1 MTATMTAPEPLTFDV
16 NGTTL
21 TFQPRTWKHY
31 IPYVCILAGVLLFVG
46 ITLCPG
52 LARADILSDITDTI
66 NNAINNFMSD
76 TASGII
82 NASMWFIN
90 WISPEQLALNDFNNL
105 FGSGSVS
112 LYEMVNDICDYSIK
126 PVAAAVLSLVM
137 LGQLI
142 KIAQRVDANATMP
155 ALKEVMVLFFYFLI
169 GMFLVRNGIG
179 LVGDV
184 YDIFRSFIAGIT
196 AGTKDIVIDFTP
208 EGFVGDLANLIG
220 ILVSSFIVLLA
231 GVIAAVLANAMLLA
245 RAIQIYL
252 YAAFAPLMFAFF
264 GLDETR
270 SWSLGFL
277 KGFMAACLSG
287 FIIYF
292 SIAAFPYVVS
302 ALLSTS
308 NAVVT
313 DSTITV
319 VASGGDSIGWVVG
332 VAASCAAL
340 GLMCLKSGTFAR
352 EILGG

>member
-1 MTATMTAPEPLTFDV
+1 MTATTTGTGSMTFDV
-16 NGTTL
+16 NGHEV
-21 TFQPRTWKHY
+21 TFRPRTWRRYAPLACALLGALVLAAVVVTPGVAHAA
-31 IPYVCILAGVLLFVG
+31 ILD
-46 ITLCPG
+46 
-52 LARADILSDITDTI
+52 DINNFF
-66 NNAINNFMSD
+66 NNAISD
-76 TASGII
+76 LASAII
-82 NASMWFIN
+82 NATMWFIN
-90 WISPEQLALNDFNNL
+90 SISPEQLALNDFDNL

-112 LYEMVNDICDYSIK
+112 LLDMVNDISDYSIK
-126 PVAAAVLSLVM
+126 PVAAAVLSLVI

-179 LVGDV
+179 LVRDV
-184 YDIFRSFIAGIT
+184 YDIFRSFISGIT
-196 AGTKDIVIDFTP
+196 AGTKDIIIDIPP
-208 EGFVGDLANLIG
+208 EGLVEDLANA
-220 ILVSSFIVLLA
+220 F
-231 GVIAAVLANAMLLA
+231 GVIISSLVVLFVGMLAAVLANAMFLA

-270 SWSLGFL
+270 NWSLGFL

-302 ALLSTS
+302 ALLSTES
-308 NAVVT
+308 ATIT
-313 DSTITV
+313 DTTITV